1 MYLCYMKKILLLL
14 TAFVSLTL
22 SAQKD
27 TKNFTP
33 TNWVTDLGNFYT
45 PEQEAKLNSLISD
58 YEKKTSIEIGVVTIE
73 SLDGQSIEEFAS
85 EQFNR
90 LGIGKKGADNGILVC
105 FSLKDRKSR
114 IEVGNGMEAFLS
126 DATSW
131 DALQVIKPDFRAQNY
146 YEGTAK
152 CLNYIIK
159 DLGNEAYANRVKW
172 LNEKRA
178 KEAKEEAIAAQKA
191 KDFLFN
197 AFIVVLVFGILA
209 LIYYLDRERRKKIE
223 AEKERI
229 RLEELRKAKVK
240 QNIADTKNYLTS
252 IRVSDVRYDSSKLL
266 KISKDSVDSKLAD
279 VLKQVNGLQVD
290 SDDVYLSKL
299 RDLKSIIDQK
309 INSYNKLNSDYESDV
324 YLISRLDSI
333 LRSAKSTNQTA
344 LGNLEVIKSY
354 GYSKS
359 YSDCSSYLDS
369 LESEIEAVKQLA
381 KTDLDLA
388 IEKAKDLKSNIAY
401 SEQTSSKV
409 NSYLNEILSAKSKL
423 ENADST
429 IQSELTNIT
438 RYKKYLKT
446 GELAKLER
454 EYEEFRKKA
463 SNSSDYLALALIF
476 ATLLA
481 SITSLVST
489 LRRRKDD
496 EEEQERRERRRR
508 EDEDRRRRD
517 SYYSSSSSSWGSSS
531 SSSSSSS
538 SDSWGGFD
546 GGSSS
551 GGGASDG
558 W

>member
-1 MYLCYMKKILLLL
+1 M
-14 TAFVSLTL
+14 AFVSLAL

-73 SLDGQSIEEFAS
+73 SLDGQSIEDFAN

-114 IEVGNGMEAFLS
+114 VEVGNGMEPFLS
-126 DATSW
+126 DGTSW
-131 DALQVIKPDFRAQNY
+131 DALQVIKPDFRAENY
-146 YEGTAK
+146 YEGTEK
-152 CLNYIIK
+152 CLNFIIK
-159 DLGNEAYANRVKW
+159 DLGNEAFASRVKW

-178 KEAKEEAIAAQKA
+178 KEAKEAAIAKQKA

-197 AFIVVLVFGILA
+197 AFIVVLVFGILF

-240 QNIADTKNYLTS
+240 QNIIDVKNYLTS
-252 IRVSDVRYDSSKLL
+252 IKVSDVRYDSSKILNV
-266 KISKDSVDSKLAD
+266 SKESVDATLAE
-279 VLKQVNGLQVD
+279 VLKKANGLQVD
-290 SDDVYLSKL
+290 SDDIYLSKL
-299 RDLKSIIDQK
+299 KDLKSVIDQK
-309 INSYNKLNSDYESDV
+309 LSSYNKLNSDYESDV
-324 YLISRLDSI
+324 YLISRLDS
-333 LRSAKSTNQTA
+333 LLKSAKSVNQTA
-344 LGNLEVIKSY
+344 LSNLEVIKSY

-359 YSDCSSYLDS
+359 YSDCSSYLNG
-369 LESEIEAVKQLA
+369 LESEIEEVKQLT

-388 IEKAKDLKSNIAY
+388 IEKAKDLKSNINY

-409 NSYLNEILSAKSKL
+409 NSYLNEILSAKSRI
-423 ENADST
+423 ENAAN
-429 IQSELTNIT
+429 IVQSELSGVT

-446 GELAKLER
+446 GELDKIER
-454 EYEEFRKKA
+454 EYEEFRKKV

-481 SITSLVST
+481 SIGSLASS
-489 LRRRKDD
+489 LQRRKSD

-508 EDEDRRRRD
+508 EDEERRRRD

-538 SDSWGGFD
+538 DSSWGGFD

>member
-1 MYLCYMKKILLLL
+1 M
-14 TAFVSLTL
+14 TFVSLTL

-58 YEKKTSIEIGVVTIE
+58 YEKKTSIEIGVVTTE

-114 IEVGNGMEAFLS
+114 VEVGNGMEAFLS

-172 LNEKRA
+172 LNERRA

-209 LIYYLDRERRKKIE
+209 LIYYLDRERRRKIE
-223 AEKERI
+223 AEKERV

-252 IRVSDVRYDSSKLL
+252 IRVSDVKYDSKLL
-266 KISKDSVDSKLAD
+266 KVSKDSVDSKLAD
-279 VLKQVNGLQVD
+279 VLRQVKGLQVD

-299 RDLKSIIDQK
+299 RDLKSTIDQK
-309 INSYNKLNSDYESDV
+309 INSYNKLNFDYESDV

-359 YSDCSSYLDS
+359 YSDCSSYLNS
-369 LESEIEAVKQLA
+369 LESEIEAVRQLA

-388 IEKAKDLKSNIAY
+388 IEKAKDLKSNIDY

-423 ENADST
+423 ANADST

-489 LRRRKDD
+489 LRRRKED
-496 EEEQERRERRRR
+496 EEEQERRERRRK

-531 SSSSSSS
+531 SSSS
-538 SDSWGGFD
+538 DSWGGFG

>member
-58 YEKKTSIEIGVVTIE
+58 YEKKTSIEIGVITTE

-114 IEVGNGMEAFLS
+114 VEVGNGMEAFLS

-146 YEGTAK
+146 YEGTVK

-178 KEAKEEAIAAQKA
+178 KEAKEEAIAAQEA

-209 LIYYLDRERRKKIE
+209 LIYYLDRERRRKIE
-223 AEKERI
+223 AEKERV

-252 IRVSDVRYDSSKLL
+252 IRVSDVKYDSSKLL
-266 KISKDSVDSKLAD
+266 KVSKDSVDAKLSD
-279 VLKQVNGLQVD
+279 VLKQVNALQID
-290 SDDVYLSKL
+290 NDDVYLSKL
-299 RDLKSIIDQK
+299 KDLKSTIDQK

-324 YLISRLDSI
+324 YLISKLDSI

-369 LESEIEAVKQLA
+369 LESEIDAVKQLA

-423 ENADST
+423 ANADST

-446 GELAKLER
+446 GELSKLER

-489 LRRRKDD
+489 LRRRKED
-496 EEEQERRERRRR
+496 EEEQERRERRRK

-531 SSSSSSS
+531 SSSS
-538 SDSWGGFD
+538 DSWGGFG